1 MTQYE
6 MAEKLS
12 EKCNV
17 TLEKAR
23 DTLETGGWNMLT
35 ATHLLEQEQFR
46 RMQALNE
53 VVSGCEGMAVQYA
66 TEEEAA
72 AEEIA
77 PDAQAASTEEIAQD
91 EPDATDEP
99 VRVEPAK
106 RRRSRRGLGRH
117 IRKAVAC
124 GNRNRFV
131 VRRGSETV
139 LRLPVTV
146 LVPLLLCAF
155 WVCVPLLVIGLF
167 AGCRYSF
174 EGRELGREDINSV
187 LGKAASAAEHMKKA
201 VAEA

>member
-23 DTLETGGWNMLT
+23 NTLEAGDWNMLT

-46 RMQALNE
+46 RMQELNE
-53 VVSGCEGMAVQYA
+53 VASDCGGMAVQYA

-72 AEEIA
+72 
-77 PDAQAASTEEIAQD
+77 TEEIVL
-91 EPDATDEP
+91 DAEAAATEEATFDAVTDDCGRAETP
-99 VRVEPAK
+99 K
-106 RRRSRRGLGRH
+106 RRRSHRGLGRI
-117 IRKAVAC
+117 IRRVVAF
-124 GNRNRFV
+124 GNRNRLV
-131 VRRGSETV
+131 VRRSSET
-139 LRLPVTV
+139 LMRLPVTV
-146 LVPLLLCAF
+146 LALLLLCAF

-174 EGRELGREDINSV
+174 DGKELGRRDINGA
-187 LGKAASAAEHMKKA
+187 LDKAASAAEHMRKA

>member
-23 DTLETGGWNMLT
+23 NTLEAGDWNMLT

-46 RMQALNE
+46 KMQELNE
-53 VVSGCEGMAVQYA
+53 VASDCGGMAVQYA

-72 AEEIA
+72 TEEITE
-77 PDAQAASTEEIAQD
+77 DAQAAEAEEIIRDAQAD
-91 EPDATDEP
+91 DT
-99 VRVEPAK
+99 VRAEASK
-106 RRRSRRGLGRH
+106 HRRSHRGLGRI
-117 IRKAVAC
+117 IRRVVAF
-124 GNRNRFV
+124 GNRNRLV
-131 VRRGSETV
+131 VRRGSET
-139 LRLPVTV
+139 LMRLPVTV
-146 LVPLLLCAF
+146 LALLLLCAF

-174 EGRELGREDINSV
+174 DGKELGRRDINGA
-187 LGKAASAAEHMKKA
+187 LDKAASAAEHMRKA
-201 VAEA
+201 VAKA

>member
-23 DTLETGGWNMLT
+23 NTLEAGDWNMLT

-46 RMQALNE
+46 KMQELNE
-53 VVSGCEGMAVQYA
+53 VASDCGGMAVQYA

-72 AEEIA
+72 
-77 PDAQAASTEEIAQD
+77 TEEIALD
-91 EPDATDEP
+91 AEAAATEETAFDAATDDTA
-99 VRVEPAK
+99 RVEAPK
-106 RRRSRRGLGRH
+106 RRRGHRGLQRV
-117 IRKAVAC
+117 IRRIVAF

-131 VRRGSETV
+131 VRRGDAAMMQ
-139 LRLPVTV
+139 LPVTV
-146 LVPLLLCAF
+146 LALLLLCAF

-174 EGRELGREDINSV
+174 DGKELGRRDINGA
-187 LGKAASAAEHMKKA
+187 LDKAAGVAEQVKKA
-201 VAEA
+201 VAQA